1 MQCGKPELCS
11 LRGPP
16 VVLLCAANQIRALS
30 WAPRCLNRALSSSLS
45 APMALDKGQLE
56 KALNAGS
63 VNKSSHE
70 PTSQNLTLTLF
81 LLRVLNHTFVPVLK
95 SSLFDSCCAKYQPVS
110 ACRALCL
117 ICAKQCSAFCGLPH
131 PVLSKAC
138 HNHHHN
144 PPHPIHREHRNY
156 DALLWRK
163 DAHV

>member
-1 MQCGKPELCS
+1 MWKAEALQPWWWSSRPAMHSQADSGPFMGS
-11 LRGPP
+11 L
-16 VVLLCAANQIRALS
+16 
-30 WAPRCLNRALSSSLS
+30 RCLNRALSSLLS
-45 APMALDKGQLE
+45 TPMALDKSQLE

-70 PTSQNLTLTLF
+70 STSQNLTLTPF

-95 SSLFDSCCAKYQPVS
+95 SLLSDSWCPKYQPVS
-110 ACRALCL
+110 ACRALPV
-117 ICAKQCSAFCGLPH
+117 ICAEQCSAFCGLPH

-144 PPHPIHREHRNY
+144 HLHPIRREHRNY
-156 DALLWRK
+156 DVLLRRK